1 MSLSYK
7 EVSKKKRPNYSNNIN
22 LLVIVLIFV
31 FLMSS
36 IKEPV
41 FSFDMVYKNLPTLIK
56 PRK

>member
-1 MSLSYK
+1 MSRSYRRMSK
-7 EVSKKKRPNYSNNIN
+7 ENRPNYSNNIN

-36 IKEPV
+36 IKEPI
-41 FSFDMVYKNLPTLIK
+41 FSFDKVYKSLPTLIK